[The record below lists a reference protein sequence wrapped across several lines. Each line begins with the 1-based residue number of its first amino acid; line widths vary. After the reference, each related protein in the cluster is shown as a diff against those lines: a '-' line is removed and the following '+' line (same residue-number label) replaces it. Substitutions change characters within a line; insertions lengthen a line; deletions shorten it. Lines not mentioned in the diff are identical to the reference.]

1 MSTLRELAH
10 LVDGEVVGDPNV
22 EITGVAEI
30 NDAKVGSISF
40 LLHKKY
46 QSHLVSTKASAVVV
60 SLNETSQG
68 TNLLKVENPSLA
80 FIQILEHFSPE
91 DSVVE
96 GIHPTALIDPKATIG
111 EGVAIGAFAVISAGS
126 DIGSGVSLGSHVIIE
141 SGATI
146 GEDSQIGSGVIV
158 GHDCEVGSGAVI
170 QGGTVVGSH
179 GFGFVTEKDEHH
191 KIPQLGRVVL
201 GDNVEIGANCAIDR
215 GTISDTVIGEGTK
228 LDNLVHIAHN
238 VKIGKGCLITAQVA
252 IAGSTVV
259 GDYVAFGGQSG
270 AVDHVEIGDRAQ
282 IASRGGIT
290 KSVPG
295 GKTYSGMPAR
305 EAMEQNKLDAYIHR
319 LPELVKR
326 VQTLEKKSETAK
338 GKK

>member
-1 MSTLRELAH
+1 MSTLRELAL

-30 NDAKVGSISF
+30 HNASTGSISF

-46 QSHLVSTKASAVVV
+46 QSYLESTKASAVVV
-60 SLNETSQG
+60 SKSESSGN

-80 FIQILEHFSPE
+80 FIHILEHFSPE
-91 DSVVE
+91 ISAEE
-96 GIHPTALIDPKATIG
+96 GIHPTALIDPESKIG
-111 EGVAIGAFAVISAGS
+111 KGVSIGAFAVISSGS
-126 DIGSGVSLGSHVIIE
+126 DIGSGVSIGSHVIIE
-141 SGATI
+141 SGAVI
-146 GEDSQIGSGVIV
+146 GEGSKIGGGVIV
-158 GHDCEVGSGAVI
+158 GHNCEVGSDTII
-170 QGGTVVGSH
+170 QGGTVIGSH
-179 GFGFVTEKDEHH
+179 GFGFTTEKDEHH
-191 KIPQLGRVVL
+191 RIPQLGRVVL
-201 GDNVEIGANCAIDR
+201 GDDVEIGANCAIDR
-215 GTISDTVIGEGTK
+215 GTMTDTVIGDGTK

-238 VKIGKGCLITAQVA
+238 VKIGKGCLITAHVA

-270 AVDHVEIGDRAQ
+270 AADHVEIGDRAR

-305 EAMEQNKLDAYIHR
+305 EAMEQNKLDAYINR

-326 VQTLEKKSETAK
+326 VQALEQKLENRK